1 MERQGLTLQEGSRG
15 EKAKAGVEKWVTVE
29 ARADSA
35 KCREGRSEKEEVGM
49 PLRAFGARQ
58 GGIRFKEL

>member
-1 MERQGLTLQEGSRG
+1 M
-15 EKAKAGVEKWVTVE
+15 EKWVTVE